1 MREMMRLRLPLMSA
15 LAGVLLTAVT
25 PVCAQSVLGGDGPD
39 GGVRLV
45 QTDMA
50 SLELQ
55 ESKKDLPCT
64 VTPVKPDL
72 GFDLRLHTGYEVTI
86 PLKELSGSGGHLTA
100 IFRVTSARDENKPVY
115 FSQQF
120 EVPPIEEDAG
130 GSAELEGNFD
140 VGEGHYHVDWLMRNP
155 AERVCS
161 SHWNAEAALTDSDRA
176 VSLVLPPGEVRA
188 TEKEYFREDPP
199 VQRAQ
204 NARPLN
210 VKVLVNFAP
219 QKVDSSILRPSDIEA
234 LVSILRTLSR
244 EPRIGTF
251 SIVAFN
257 LEQQRVIFRQE
268 PASRIDFPALG
279 QAVDS
284 LALGTVD
291 IHRLGEKHGDTKFLS
306 DLIRREAADVG
317 KFDAL
322 VFAGPKA
329 MLEENVPPEQL
340 KEIGP
345 VDSPMFYLN
354 YILNPRSIP
363 WRDAIGNIVK
373 FFRGAEYTISRPRD
387 LWSATGQLVSRM
399 VEVRSERQVSGA
411 AGL

>member
-1 MREMMRLRLPLMSA
+1 
-15 LAGVLLTAVT
+15 
-25 PVCAQSVLGGDGPD
+25 VLGGAGPD
-39 GGVRLV
+39 SAVRLV
-45 QTDMA
+45 QTDYA
-50 SLELQ
+50 TLELQ

-64 VTPVKPDL
+64 VTPVKPAL
-72 GFDLRLHTGYEVTI
+72 GFDLRLHTSYDVTI
-86 PLKELSGSGGHLTA
+86 PLRELSGSQGSLTA
-100 IFRVTSARDENKPVY
+100 IFRVTSARNEDKPVY
-115 FSQQF
+115 FSQRF
-120 EVPPIEEDAG
+120 NVPPIEEDAG
-130 GSAELEGNFD
+130 GSAELEGSFD
-140 VGEGHYHVDWLMRNP
+140 VGEGKYHVDWLMRDQS
-155 AERVCS
+155 ERVCS
-161 SHWNAEAALTDSDRA
+161 FHWDAEAALTDSDRA

-199 VQRAQ
+199 VQRDQ

-219 QKVDSSILRPSDIEA
+219 QKVNSSVLRPADLEA

-268 PASRIDFPALG
+268 SASRIDFPALG

-284 LALGTVD
+284 LSLGTVD
-291 IHRLGEKHGDTKFLS
+291 IRRLGEKHGDTKFLS
-306 DLIRREAADVG
+306 DLVRREAGGAG
-317 KFDAL
+317 NFDAL

-329 MLEENVPPEQL
+329 MLEENVPNEEL

-345 VDSPMFYLN
+345 VNSPMFYLN
-354 YILNPRSIP
+354 YILNPRAVP
-363 WRDAIGNIVK
+363 WRDAIGNIVR
-373 FFRGAEYTISRPRD
+373 FFRGAEYTISRPKD
-387 LWSATGQLVSRM
+387 LWSAAGQMVSRM
-399 VEVRSERQVSGA
+399 VEVRSERQTSSA